1 MELLTNPIRTYAWG
15 STSAIAGIQGR
26 PVPSPRP
33 EAELWMG
40 GHPSAPSRL
49 VRGGVELG
57 LDEVVAADPTGE
69 LGAEIAAAHG
79 ARVPFLLKL
88 LAAET
93 PLSLQAHPSQRQAE
107 AGFAAEEAFGPPLG
121 DPRRNYVD
129 PHHKPEILCAVGEF
143 HALCGFR
150 PVDRSL
156 AVLTG
161 LTGLPGLPGLAVPTF
176 ELLIERLRSAPGAD
190 GLRAFVAGL
199 FALSDA
205 PAAAHEFAD
214 ACRAALKAGATPYSA
229 DYQLALDLAD
239 RYPGDLGVVLAL
251 LLNRLVLGTGE
262 AVFLPAGVIHA
273 YLHGV
278 GVELMACSDNVLR
291 GGLTP
296 KHVDVDELLR
306 VLRFEP
312 EVAAP
317 FPATEPAPGVRVWS
331 PPVPEFTLTRVVLA
345 EAGGAA
351 SLDAD
356 GPRILFCLEGAASV
370 DDGTGPAEL
379 AGGQAGYL
387 PAGRPTVTLTGDATV
402 FQATTAPLR

>member
-15 STSAIAGIQGR
+15 SRSVIARVQGR
-26 PVPSPRP
+26 PVPSSEP

-49 VRGGVELG
+49 VRAGTELG
-57 LDEVVAADPTGE
+57 LDAVVAAHPADE
-69 LGAEIAAAHG
+69 LGAEIVAAHG
-79 ARVPFLLKL
+79 PRVPFLLKL

-93 PLSLQAHPSQRQAE
+93 PLSLQAHPSEEQAQ

-121 DPRRNYVD
+121 DPRRRYVD
-129 PHHKPEILCAVGEF
+129 PHHKPEMLCAVGEF

-156 AVLTG
+156 PVLTG
-161 LTGLPGLPGLAVPTF
+161 VSIPALEP
-176 ELLIERLRSAPGAD
+176 LLDGLRSAPGAE

-199 FALSDA
+199 FALPDA
-205 PAAAHEFAD
+205 PGVAHAFVAA
-214 ACRAALKAGATPYSA
+214 CGAALKASPTPYQE
-229 DYQLALDLAD
+229 DYQLAADLAD

-251 LLNRLVLGTGE
+251 LLNRLLLNPGE

-296 KHVDVDELLR
+296 KHVDAAELLR

-312 EVAAP
+312 EVAVP

-331 PPVPEFTLTRVVLA
+331 PPVAEFELTRVVLA

-351 SLDAD
+351 TLAAD
-356 GPRILFCLEGAASV
+356 GPRILFCLRGTATV
-370 DDGTGPAEL
+370 DDGTGPVEL
-379 AGGQAGYL
+379 RGGQAGYI
-387 PAGRPTVTLTGDATV
+387 PAGRPDARLTGDATV
-402 FQATTAPLR
+402 FQATTAPRSRRVGRDAG

>member
-15 STSAIAGIQGR
+15 STSAIASVQGR
-26 PVPSPRP
+26 PVPSPQP

-49 VRGGVELG
+49 VRNGVELG
-57 LDEVVAADPTGE
+57 LDAVIAADPTGE
-69 LGAEIAAAHG
+69 LGAEVAAANG
-79 ARVPFLLKL
+79 ARMPFLLKL
-88 LAAET
+88 LAAES
-93 PLSLQAHPSQRQAE
+93 PLSLQAHPSQQQAE
-107 AGFAAEEAFGPPLG
+107 AGFAAEEASGPPLG

-129 PHHKPEILCAVGEF
+129 PHHKPEMLCAVGEF

-161 LTGLPGLPGLAVPTF
+161 LIGFAVPTF
-176 ELLIERLRSAPGAD
+176 EPLIERLRSAPGAE

-199 FALSDA
+199 FALPDA
-205 PAAAHEFAD
+205 PAAAHEFVH
-214 ACRAALKAGATPYSA
+214 ACRAALKAGATPHA
-229 DYQLALDLAD
+229 EDYQLALDLAD

-251 LLNRLVLGTGE
+251 LLNRLVLGVGE

-296 KHVDVDELLR
+296 KHVDVEELLR

-312 EVAAP
+312 EVAEP
-317 FPATEPAPGVRVWS
+317 FPATEPAPGIRVWS
-331 PPVPEFTLTRVVLA
+331 PPVPEFTLTRVVLV

-351 SLDAD
+351 SLEAD
-356 GPRILFCLEGAASV
+356 GPRILFCLDGTVSV
-370 DDGTGPAEL
+370 DDGTGAAEL

-387 PAGRPTVTLTGDATV
+387 PAGRPTVVLTGDATV